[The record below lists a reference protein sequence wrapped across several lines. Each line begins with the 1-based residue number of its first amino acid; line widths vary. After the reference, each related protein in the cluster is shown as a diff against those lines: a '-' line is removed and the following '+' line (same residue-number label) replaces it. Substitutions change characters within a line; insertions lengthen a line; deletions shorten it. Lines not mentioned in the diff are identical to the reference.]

1 MITQNDLQILKA
13 EVMSDTTDGGGLP
26 TSNVVVD
33 GESNNLFPDVSD
45 LDRKNGRVR
54 LRKVYL
60 GVQTANADLLQA
72 ARLIFTELP
81 SNPNISVFAFKA
93 TTFADR
99 RADAKN
105 KIESYLAF
113 GTKMAGHLLETQ
125 LAGQRVIQL
134 SLDVKDVP
142 PSVNQPLVLVQ
153 NEGMPDEFYQYI
165 RPTKVDIAMRQF
177 QRTVD
182 ASVTRQVVT
191 IEFSE
196 PLKYNFVGL
205 TVPEFYRNADTAR
218 RAILREARVADAAKY
233 YSASKLAEPIVAM
246 QTNQAQL
253 DSIYTQIVPSTQVET
268 PLLQRDPVNNVST
281 QARGASEIAISQT
294 ITITPSTAFNLAGGI
309 AIGSLNLTILG
320 NSYSDRNG
328 ELIHNLTREA
338 VASINYGTGTI
349 TWYSSFNQGSQ
360 TVVGNYKP
368 AAAFIRVAQTDYQ
381 KVGDNAGYNFTREL
395 GAVPVA
401 GSLRVSYTAQG
412 GNYTV
417 FDDGRGNL
425 IDDKGNGRGTIL
437 DKSVL
442 LTTAVIPDMDS
453 YIIYTF
459 GVDLDTVKYAQ
470 QALKPAYHVMVVP
483 DVVVGDI
490 TITWGNKT
498 ATASNGV
505 ITGDATG
512 VVIGNE
518 LHIAPSILP
527 AKNTEFT
534 LSYQKALVGGTTG
547 FEQVVATTAS
557 NGEFEFSADL
567 AKTISGDASVNVVFT
582 GDPSQGRGGDVR
594 VLLKLNSAGTGLRV
608 DSVLIPSFSAVAV
621 SNGGNGIYHDV
632 QMSWYPASGDKNWQA
647 EVVSSAVNK
656 STGVVSFKIRVTRDN
671 QKVDVIARPGV
682 SPVFKTK
689 TEKLPLA
696 INGATVNIVAQT
708 SGGTESTTLAKNVD
722 ALYIEPPADSAA
734 PIVNGS
740 LIVKAF
746 GDTLKDKDSL
756 LLKGADTVGQVDY
769 ASGGIKVTTWAADA
783 ANTVM
788 LMGLLRE
795 NDPVPLTNLIFRT
808 PSAPLKKASL
818 QINCTL
824 ADGTRLTLSTDE
836 QGKITGSK
844 YAHGEVDFKLGVVM
858 LYFYEKLGVT
868 ANPSIV
874 NEPWYDAA
882 NIYMDGSTNYI
893 NKPIYV
899 KPDSIRYN
907 AVTYSY
913 LPLDSELIGLDAV
926 RLPVDGRVPFVR
938 KGDNIAIT
946 ELKTMQLPT
955 NVRGDEFDLGFER
968 LSDVAVVDSTGK
980 KVSSAEVDVD
990 LDAGLLAL
998 NDAFEVTGYTPPLTA
1013 KFRIMDIGLVI
1024 ETDISGRVTLSEL
1037 ITHNYTTDAVF
1048 SSMLI
1053 AGDMQA
1059 RAYNVFSQ
1067 KSWTQVFSDT
1077 LIGDRAA
1084 AQLQT
1089 ANHPIVVTNKDALKE
1104 RWALVFTG
1112 ANTFNII
1119 GETLGQIGTGSTLE
1133 VTAPINPQT
1142 GQPYFSIAAA
1152 AWSGGWSAGN
1162 VVRLNTDA
1170 AQYPIWLGNA
1180 IGQHT
1185 GSSQDNYDF
1194 TIGYHANVD
1203 RERVE

>member
-13 EVMSDTTDGGGLP
+13 EVMADTADGGGLP
-26 TSNVVVD
+26 TSSVVVD
-33 GESNNLFPDVSD
+33 GVSNNLFPDVSD

-54 LRKVYL
+54 LRKVFL

-93 TTFADR
+93 TSFADR

-165 RPTKVDIAMRQF
+165 RPTKVDITMRQF

-320 NSYSDRNG
+320 NGYSDRNG
-328 ELIHNLTREA
+328 ELINNLTRQA
-338 VASINYGTGTI
+338 VASINYGTGTL
-349 TWYSSFNQGSQ
+349 TWYSGVNYGSQ
-360 TVVGNYKP
+360 TVVGSYKP
-368 AAAFIRVAQTDYQ
+368 AAAFVRVAQTDYQ

-459 GVDLDTVKYAQ
+459 GVDLDTVKYGQ
-470 QALKPAYHVMVVP
+470 QALKPAYHVIAI
-483 DVVVGDI
+483 DDYSSGDI
-490 TITWGNKT
+490 TITWGDKT
-498 ATASNGV
+498 ATANNDV

-512 VVIGNE
+512 VVTGKE
-518 LHIAPSILP
+518 LHIAPNVLP
-527 AKNTEFT
+527 EKDTEFT
-534 LSYQKALVGGTTG
+534 LSYQKALPSSSAQFSQSV
-547 FEQVVATTAS
+547 TAPS
-557 NGEFEFSADL
+557 NNGEFEFTVDL
-567 AKTISGDASVNVVFT
+567 AKAITGSADINVEFKGAADDTVRVWLKPNTAGTALDVKSVMTMITLAGSVGGVNTISQSW
-582 GDPSQGRGGDVR
+582 
-594 VLLKLNSAGTGLRV
+594 
-608 DSVLIPSFSAVAV
+608 IPS
-621 SNGGNGIYHDV
+621 G
-632 QMSWYPASGDKNWQA
+632 GDKNWQA
-647 EVVSSAVNK
+647 AVISSAVNK
-656 STGVVSFKIRVTRDN
+656 TTGVISFKIRVTRDK
-671 QKVDVIARPGV
+671 QDIDVIARAGV
-682 SPVFKTK
+682 SPIFKTVTK
-689 TEKLPLA
+689 VEPL
-696 INGATVNIVAQT
+696 TVNNVEVSVLAVTASGTAAAT
-708 SGGTESTTLAKNVD
+708 SVKNID
-722 ALYIEPPADSAA
+722 ALYIEPPTNSAA

-740 LIVKAF
+740 LIIKAF
-746 GDTLKDKDSL
+746 GDTLKDKDGV

-769 ASGGIKVTTWAADA
+769 ASGGIKVTIWAADA
-783 ANTVM
+783 TNTVT
-788 LMGLLRE
+788 LMSLLRE

-868 ANPSIV
+868 ANPDVV
-874 NEPWYDAA
+874 NQPWYDAA

-913 LPLDSELIGLDAV
+913 LPLDSELIGLDTV

-946 ELKTMQLPT
+946 ELKTMALPT
-955 NVRGDEFDLGFER
+955 NARGDHFDLGFER
-968 LSDVAVVDSTGK
+968 LSDVMVVDSTGK
-980 KVSSAEVDVD
+980 KVSSTEID
-990 LDAGLLAL
+990 LDLDGGLLAL
-998 NDAFEVTGYTPPLTA
+998 NDAFDVLQYTLPLTA
-1013 KFRIMDIGLVI
+1013 KYRIMDIGLVI

-1037 ITHNYTTDAVF
+1037 ITHDYTTNAVF

-1119 GETLGQIGTGSTLE
+1119 GETLGQIGTGDTLSI
-1133 VTAPINPQT
+1133 TAPINPQT
-1142 GQPYFSIAAA
+1142 GQPYFTIAAA
-1152 AWSGGWSAGN
+1152 AWSSGWSAGN
-1162 VVRLNTDA
+1162 VVRFNTDA
-1170 AQYPIWLGNA
+1170 AQYPLWLGNA

-1185 GSSQDNYDF
+1185 GSSKDNYDF